1 MGLGSKIDTW
11 VIGDPSAGGFR
22 GVKLGGSNN
31 ELEPGESSNMYNYL
45 ADDLGLTKRK
55 GYTLDSFAELTAD
68 VGVTGLFRYYD
79 GANYHTFAKCGTEVF
94 DVKPSSTVT
103 TLSVSSIGGD
113 ANNQLSEITLT
124 GSNVDNTNNGSLHWS
139 IAKSNFSIWGNN
151 WSTWE
156 SINTQNLGDYIFVKF
171 YKNSSGEDEDLVCS
185 GMGISGDT
193 FVLSETNDSGLTG
206 TAKATYVT
214 DDTDLENNI
223 LDFSLTVSNN
233 LHITPLVSG
242 GDVNKQLDDWLLDG
256 VTDANASAGTLWWD
270 LIDSSGIRTV
280 NIYGDNAGTNLLATG
295 SVSGEGTISLVEAND
310 SGITGSV
317 ILTTNIYTL
326 LTEIRTQYIAHCGT
340 GNATY
345 ENAKTLL
352 NELISDYKAHC
363 AEGEETITGVY
374 NLLTELMIDY
384 PAHCARGSGTSH
396 TVADTTNNG
405 PITLASNSLADM
417 IATANSIK
425 TKFNAHDG
433 EYGTYHKDAGT
444 SHQVTSIAAYNL
456 NSLITLANDIRTMYE
471 AHRIDDGCHA
481 TIDVENVVGTNVV
494 AIGNVHITLDETNDD
509 PTEIAADTLA
519 AMIISANSFKTN
531 FNAHDSN
538 STLWHKATGASHQ
551 INTTDAA
558 DMETLI
564 VLLNAAR
571 ITYEAHR
578 QDTGIHLSSDADN
591 VVSTASITIGLVHST
606 IDDDNED
613 PTAITDTY
621 VSSLA
626 ANANSLKTK
635 FNAHDADGILYHTGG
650 TDSIHQVTAAD
661 ATNTATLIV
670 LVNALRVAYEAHI
683 ADTDIHIDADST
695 NIIDE
700 DTLDASAV
708 EDASVSSNT
717 LTFMEIGSDDEIGF
731 TSWFSRYFFSDGS
744 GLYSGTTGSALEL
757 KLYNENGYSLTA
769 DNHNEIIGIQP
780 HGDILLVHKE
790 RLWLT
795 RDPNYPTRVYWS
807 QVNYYNRYFTN
818 GGAGVVCWVPC
829 GQNDGQN
836 ITGMVRYQDKLFVTK
851 LNQSYWIGGEPADT
865 GSGTL
870 NVAAGPTVGAYDQK
884 TIAVCPDGYIRF
896 FGPDG
901 VWQYSD
907 MLGTAT
913 TGAQHISKSIDS
925 ELDQIS
931 STNKDKCCAIYYDHY
946 YLLFYP
952 YGDVNYCN
960 RGMAYDTQ
968 RQQWYPI
975 HDWNIGIMVKFEDDT
990 LHAGLSNTGYV
1001 TQLFNGYNDNGNEIA
1016 AYFKSRFEGNNG
1028 IEQCLDSIRAI
1039 NVISGGTFKIGW
1051 GSDAGHSAA
1060 GSFSNT
1066 YSGRGAVLGEFILG
1080 EDIIVSKEMAE
1091 SASSSPLKRTNN
1103 AQRFQK
1109 IYFEILE
1116 TGLEKHSIDYLEIK
1130 SYPIR
1135 EI

>member
-1 MGLGSKIDTW
+1 MGLGSKINTW
-11 VIGDPSAGGFR
+11 MIGDPSAGGFR

-31 ELEPGESSNMYNYL
+31 ELEPGESSNMYNYF
-45 ADDLGLTKRK
+45 ANDLGLTKRK
-55 GYTLDSFAELTAD
+55 GYTLDSFAELMVG

-94 DVKPSSTVT
+94 DVKPSSITTV
-103 TLSVSSIGGD
+103 LPASSIKGD
-113 ANNQLSEITLT
+113 TNNQLLEITLT
-124 GSNVDNTNNGSLHWS
+124 GANVDNTNGGLLYWK
-139 IAKSNFSIWGNN
+139 I
-151 WSTWE
+151 
-156 SINTQNLGDYIFVKF
+156 
-171 YKNSSGEDEDLVCS
+171 YKNSIWYPFWSLWEYQNLLNLGEDVTVEFYKSSSGVDTDLVCS
-185 GMGISGDT
+185 G
-193 FVLSETNDSGLTG
+193 SGLTG
-206 TAKATYVT
+206 ETINLAAKNNSGLIGTVKITYVA
-214 DDTDLENNI
+214 DDIDLGSNI

-242 GDVNKQLDDWLLDG
+242 GDVNKQLDDWLLNG
-256 VTDANASAGTLWWD
+256 VTDANASTGTLWWD

-280 NIYGDNAGTNLLATG
+280 NIYGDSAGTSLLATG

-317 ILTTNIYTL
+317 LLTTNIYTL

-345 ENAKTLL
+345 ENAKILL

-363 AEGEETITGVY
+363 AEGEETITDIY

-396 TVADTTNNG
+396 IVADTTNNS
-405 PITLASNSLADM
+405 PITLVSNSLADM

-456 NSLITLANDIRTMYE
+456 NSLITLVNDIRTMYE

-481 TIDVENVVGTNVV
+481 TIDVENVVGTNVI
-494 AIGNVHITLDETNDD
+494 AIGNVHVTLDETNDD

-531 FNAHDSN
+531 FNAHDLN
-538 STLWHKATGASHQ
+538 STLWHKAAGTSHQ
-551 INTTDAA
+551 INTTDAT

-571 ITYEAHR
+571 IAYEAHR
-578 QDTGIHLSSDADN
+578 QDTSIHLSSDADN
-591 VVSTASITIGLVHST
+591 IVSTASITIGLVHST

-650 TDSIHQVTAAD
+650 TGSIHQVTAAN

-683 ADTDIHIDADST
+683 ADTDIHIDADSA
-695 NIIDE
+695 NIIDK
-700 DTLDASAV
+700 DTLDASDV

-717 LTFMEIGSDDEIGF
+717 LTFMQLGSDDEIGF
-731 TSWFSRYFFSDGS
+731 ASWFSRYFFSDGS

-818 GGAGVVCWVPC
+818 GDADVVCWVPC
-829 GQNDGQN
+829 GQNDGQD

-851 LNQSYWIGGEPADT
+851 LNQSYWIDGEPADT

-884 TIAVCPDGYIRF
+884 TIVVCPDGYIRF

-931 STNKDKCCAIYYDHY
+931 SNNKNKCCAIYYDHY

-975 HDWNIGIMVKFEDDT
+975 HDLDIGIMVKFEDDT
-990 LHAGLSNTGYV
+990 LHAGLSNSGYV

-1028 IEQCLDSIRAI
+1028 IEQCLDSIRA
-1039 NVISGGTFKIGW
+1039 VDVLSQGTFIISW
-1051 GSDAGHSAA
+1051 GANKSHPAA
-1060 GSFSNT
+1060 GSFST
-1066 YSGRGAVLGEFILG
+1066 IYSGLGARLGEFILDKDVLVSL
-1080 EDIIVSKEMAE
+1080 EDVESDVSE
-1091 SASSSPLKRTNN
+1091 PFKRVRNT
-1103 AQRFQK
+1103 QRFQK
-1109 IYFEILE
+1109 IYFEISESSL
-1116 TGLEKHSIDYLEIK
+1116 GKHTIDYLEIR